1 MKKKL
6 IKSKLRDIC
15 NQLDMIGSNSD
26 FGSDGDDFGYDI
38 RKLQEAVSLIIELLE
53 EMNDEKTRSR

>member
-6 IKSKLRDIC
+6 VKERLTDIRSY
-15 NQLDMIGSNSD
+15 LGLIGSNSD

-38 RKLQEAVSLIIELLE
+38 RKLQEAVILIIELLE
-53 EMNDEKTRSR
+53 EMNDEKTGSR